1 MKNRKVN
8 MQKCGRNDLC
18 PCGSGKKFKKCCEA
32 KSNTKKIDAQIITP
46 ASASATTEE
55 ASKISRS
62 FFQQVKQPL
71 LRKEPEENS

>member
-1 MKNRKVN
+1 

-32 KSNTKKIDAQIITP
+32 KSSTKKIDAQIITS
-46 ASASATTEE
+46 ASTSATTEG

-71 LRKEPEENS
+71 LRKEPEENR